1 MPFHVKNT
9 NKQDKLMEREKK
21 KRQFVSVC
29 LPLYTFVW
37 IPPSLITNS
46 KSSTLNYIHPY
57 KHHICSALNFYPTR
71 NKKDKMTPTW
81 SSEHNG
87 NRAHS
92 GDTFSSWQKS
102 VPPLCF
108 HLIILH
114 SSPLACSSTTK
125 YSCYFE
131 SFLPKWYG
139 TQNYITKSAHF
150 SWVISS

>member
-87 NRAHS
+87 NRAHI

-108 HLIILH
+108 TL
-114 SSPLACSSTTK
+114 SSSIPHHWPAHQLQNTPATSKAFYQNDMGHKTT
-125 YSCYFE
+125 
-131 SFLPKWYG
+131 
-139 TQNYITKSAHF
+139 
-150 SWVISS
+150 